1 MNAYKNLRITK
12 AKAKLAA
19 GILIQARRDLRRF
32 RNATRALEREL
43 YLDAYTWVVSENE
56 RWPFSFLNVCKL
68 LKREPEELRQDLL
81 QGLSLGACRYWS
93 GRFATTLSQFHV
105 SVRDAVVR
113 QRRRA
118 GAEIGTLVHGLS

>member
-12 AKAKLAA
+12 AKSKLAA

-43 YLDAYTWVVSENE
+43 YRDAYTWVVSDDD

-68 LKREPEELRQDLL
+68 LKRAPEELRQDLL
-81 QGLSLGACRYWS
+81 QGVSLGACRYWG
-93 GRFATTLSQFHV
+93 GRFATVLSQCHV
-105 SVRDAVVR
+105 SVRDVLIR

-118 GAEIGTLVHGLS
+118 RAEIGVLVHGLS